1 MNHFGPEKAYP
12 HNSGL
17 ALRIFLKLCRMKGA
31 NRYIKI
37 LLVVFSRKKFILGC
51 LIFLAFMSFFT
62 VWLDM
67 VNLSKATA
75 NWILKQSRH
84 DFFHD
89 YYWILKQSGY
99 DLFHDYYWILRLI
112 RILNQ
117 WRHDFSGKHLC
128 DGYCMDVMWCLC
140 RYQNSWFKASL
151 RICYA
156 SLSECK
162 SHWML
167 ETHKLPCVEQ
177 KITKLDWK
185 KTMYSV
191 VKLSSYFCV

>member
-1 MNHFGPEKAYP
+1 MDHFGPETAHP

-37 LLVVFSRKKFILGC
+37 LLVVFSRKKFIWGS

-84 DFFHD
+84 DF
-89 YYWILKQSGY
+89 
-99 DLFHDYYWILRLI
+99 
-112 RILNQ
+112 
-117 WRHDFSGKHLC
+117 SGKHLC
-128 DGYCMDVMWCLC
+128 GGYCMDIMW
-140 RYQNSWFKASL
+140 RK
-151 RICYA
+151 
-156 SLSECK
+156 
-162 SHWML
+162 
-167 ETHKLPCVEQ
+167 CVEV
-177 KITKLDWK
+177 KIHGFVQEIV
-185 KTMYSV
+185 M
-191 VKLSSYFCV
+191 